1 MKILKLIFLML
12 IAFIVANEAQHQQ
25 LLPDKNNN
33 ILRKTTRKTTRRPVN
48 IGINNFDDNQKSF
61 VVESSIIDQKDS
73 RSTRKTSRKPL
84 MRPGSRSDSDNNY
97 QEFEIDDSNKNRF
110 DNYNNNNNDFKR
122 LTTHKTAQKFRFE
135 NDNDE
140 TFKEL
145 ENNLDSKLNKF
156 GNEINKENKHASD
169 ELSDNDKKCCTF
181 RNRMKRTTQCKRCPA
196 GIVKLSRATNLSN
209 QSKGVKKQIND
220 KINEIN
226 RMSIEYLDKQ
236 LDRTRDEGFYRNHLV
251 SGNTLGLHA
260 MKKGSLL
267 DGCMTIDLISSQH
280 DKTSPG
286 SKRGIFETKYRRGQ
300 LIELKFIG
308 VGDTHGD
315 GVQLWKDISQNDKTK
330 YLKVRNVDYQ
340 EVGIL
345 KVS

>member
-25 LLPDKNNN
+25 LHPDKNNN
-33 ILRKTTRKTTRRPVN
+33 ILRKTTRRPVK

-61 VVESSIIDQKDS
+61 GVESSIIDQKDS

-84 MRPGSRSDSDNNY
+84 MRPGSRSDSDNKY
-97 QEFEIDDSNKNRF
+97 QEFEIDDSNKNSY

-140 TFKEL
+140 TFKGSRL

-181 RNRMKRTTQCKRCPA
+181 RNRMKRSTQCKRCPA
-196 GIVKLSRATNLSN
+196 GIVKLSSANNLSN

-236 LDRTRDEGFYRNHLV
+236 LDRTRDEGFKRNHL
-251 SGNTLGLHA
+251 SGNTLGIHA
-260 MKKGSLL
+260 MKQGSLL
-267 DGCMTIDLISSQH
+267 DGCVTIDLNSNQN

-286 SKRGIFETKYRRGQ
+286 SKRGIFQTKYKRGQ

-330 YLKVRNVDYQ
+330 YLKVTNAADQ
-340 EVGIL
+340 EVAIL
-345 KVS
+345 KLY

>member
-25 LLPDKNNN
+25 LHPDKNNN
-33 ILRKTTRKTTRRPVN
+33 ILRKTTRRPVK

-61 VVESSIIDQKDS
+61 GVESSIIDQKDS

-84 MRPGSRSDSDNNY
+84 MRPGSRSDSDNKY
-97 QEFEIDDSNKNRF
+97 QEFEIDDSNKNSY

-140 TFKEL
+140 TFKGSRL

-181 RNRMKRTTQCKRCPA
+181 RNRMKRSTQCKRCPA
-196 GIVKLSRATNLSN
+196 GIVKLSSANNLSN

-236 LDRTRDEGFYRNHLV
+236 LDRTRDEGFKRNHL
-251 SGNTLGLHA
+251 SGNTLGIHA
-260 MKKGSLL
+260 MKQGSLL
-267 DGCMTIDLISSQH
+267 DGCVTIDLNSNQN

-286 SKRGIFETKYRRGQ
+286 SKRGIFQTKYKRGQ

-330 YLKVRNVDYQ
+330 YLKVTNAAYQ

-345 KVS
+345 KVY

>member
-1 MKILKLIFLML
+1 ML

-25 LLPDKNNN
+25 LHPDKNNN
-33 ILRKTTRKTTRRPVN
+33 ILRKTTRRPVK

-61 VVESSIIDQKDS
+61 GVESSIIDQKDS

-84 MRPGSRSDSDNNY
+84 MRPGSRSDSDNKY
-97 QEFEIDDSNKNRF
+97 QEFEIDDSNKNSY

-140 TFKEL
+140 TFKGSRL

-181 RNRMKRTTQCKRCPA
+181 RNRMKRSTQCKRCPA
-196 GIVKLSRATNLSN
+196 GIVKLSSANNLSN

-236 LDRTRDEGFYRNHLV
+236 LDRTRDEGFKRNHL
-251 SGNTLGLHA
+251 SGNTLGIHA
-260 MKKGSLL
+260 MKQGSLL
-267 DGCMTIDLISSQH
+267 DGCVTIDLNSNQN

-286 SKRGIFETKYRRGQ
+286 SKRGIFQTKYKRGQ

-330 YLKVRNVDYQ
+330 YLKVTNAAYQ

-345 KVS
+345 KVY